1 MNTQQ
6 AVSTQVGTVHE
17 ELKSERVQEPVATF
31 RTQLKS
37 ERVQDGLVAA
47 GEAEAPIASIELVIY
62 QPQTVTIELF
72 ASKVAI
78 TLSGN
83 PAGSN
88 SGGGDAGGAG
98 DSGNT
103 GDSGSTAA

>member
-1 MNTQQ
+1 MNTQH
-6 AVSTQVGTVHE
+6 AVSTQVGTADE
-17 ELKSERVQEPVATF
+17 KLKSERVQEPVATF

-47 GEAEAPIASIELVIY
+47 GEVEAPIASIELAVY
-62 QPQTVTIELF
+62 QPRTVTLDLF

-83 PAGSN
+83 PAGN
-88 SGGGDAGGAG
+88 GSGGGDT
-98 DSGNT
+98 GNP
-103 GDSGSTAA
+103 DNSGSAGASGTAG

>member
-1 MNTQQ
+1 MYTQH
-6 AVSTQVGTVHE
+6 AGSTQVGTADE
-17 ELKSERVQEPVATF
+17 KLKSERVQEPVATF

-47 GEAEAPIASIELVIY
+47 GKAEAPIASIELAIY
-62 QPQTVTIELF
+62 QPQTVAIELS
-72 ASKVAI
+72 ASKVAV

-83 PAGSN
+83 PSN
-88 SGGGDAGGAG
+88 S
-98 DSGNT
+98 

>member
-1 MNTQQ
+1 MNTQH
-6 AVSTQVGTVHE
+6 AVTQLGTVRE

-47 GEAEAPIASIELVIY
+47 GQAEAPIASIELAIY
-62 QPQTVTIELF
+62 QPQTVAIELF

-83 PAGSN
+83 PAGSG
-88 SGGGDAGGAG
+88 SGGDAGGAG
-98 DSGNT
+98 S
-103 GDSGSTAA
+103 SGSAGASSTAG

>member
-1 MNTQQ
+1 MNTQHE
-6 AVSTQVGTVHE
+6 VPTQVGTAE
-17 ELKSERVQEPVATF
+17 EKLKSERVQEPVATF

-47 GEAEAPIASIELVIY
+47 GEAEAAIASIELAIY

-78 TLSGN
+78 TLHGN
-83 PAGSN
+83 PAV
-88 SGGGDAGGAG
+88 GDPGNAGEGKE
-98 DSGNT
+98 T
-103 GDSGSTAA
+103 

>member
-1 MNTQQ
+1 MNTQH
-6 AVSTQVGTVHE
+6 AVTQVGTVRE
-17 ELKSERVQEPVATF
+17 ELKSERVQQPVATF

-37 ERVQDGLVAA
+37 ERVQDGLAA
-47 GEAEAPIASIELVIY
+47 DGEAEAPIASIELAVY

-83 PAGSN
+83 PAGSG
-88 SGGGDAGGAG
+88 SGGGDT
-98 DSGNT
+98 GNT
-103 GDSGSTAA
+103 GDSGSAGASGTAG

>member
-1 MNTQQ
+1 MNTQH
-6 AVSTQVGTVHE
+6 AVSTQVGTVRE
-17 ELKSERVQEPVATF
+17 ELKSERVQDPVATF

-37 ERVQDGLVAA
+37 ERVQDGLTAA
-47 GEAEAPIASIELVIY
+47 GEVEAPIASIELAVY

-88 SGGGDAGGAG
+88 SGGAEAGIAG
-98 DSGNT
+98 
-103 GDSGSTAA
+103 

>member
-1 MNTQQ
+1 M
-6 AVSTQVGTVHE
+6 
-17 ELKSERVQEPVATF
+17 RRF

-47 GEAEAPIASIELVIY
+47 GEAEAPIASIELALY
-62 QPQTVTIELF
+62 QPRTLTIELF

-98 DSGNT
+98 DSG
-103 GDSGSTAA
+103 DASSTAA

>member
-6 AVSTQVGTVHE
+6 AVSTQGTVHE
-17 ELKSERVQEPVATF
+17 ELKSERVQEPVALF

-37 ERVQDGLVAA
+37 ERVQEGLTAA
-47 GEAEAPIASIELVIY
+47 GEAEAPIASIELAIY

-72 ASKVAI
+72 AAKVAI

-83 PAGSN
+83 PAGST

-98 DSGNT
+98 DSGT
-103 GDSGSTAA
+103 SGDSGGTAA